1 VAKEDR
7 RERYLR
13 KACEDLPLFGSEERY
28 ITKICMNVCIQ
39 IDIYMNECMHIY
51 ISVNI

>member
-1 VAKEDR
+1 VDPYAVAKEDR

-28 ITKICMNVCIQ
+28 LYVYECLNV
-39 IDIYMNECMHIY
+39 
-51 ISVNI
+51 